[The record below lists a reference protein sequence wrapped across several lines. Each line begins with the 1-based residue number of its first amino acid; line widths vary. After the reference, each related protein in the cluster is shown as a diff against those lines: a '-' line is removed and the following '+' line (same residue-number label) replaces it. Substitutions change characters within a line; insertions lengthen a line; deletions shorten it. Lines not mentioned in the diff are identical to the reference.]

1 MPPPGTPPTGV
12 NSTALYS
19 VLRRDIIFL
28 ERFFALVFRLA
39 SGAGDAICKWA
50 MRAVTPRVVCV
61 TLTGIIAADEDLR
74 LLSNAESACV
84 GPQLLCAEAGGI
96 ERMEGLRSACA
107 AGDSAT
113 NGPAGQIASRGSG
126 RDAIIN
132 LERVDKLLT
141 KAFAAHG
148 AKAVCLL
155 LNSPGGSP
163 AQSSL
168 IYQRLRTL
176 KKRHKNKKLLVFVED
191 AACSGGYYIACA
203 GDEIIADPSSL
214 IGSVGVISRGFGYVK
229 AIRKQG
235 VSRRVYA
242 AGDHKGGI
250 DPYMRQKQRDL
261 KAQRRLLKEIHDNF
275 IGAVKE
281 GRGERLQPEVAAELH
296 AQTVGGAGCT
306 GLLLGR
312 PSRGTVKSLARKGKG
327 LFDGSVYTGEVAHS
341 VGLIDGV
348 GEMKTELQRR
358 YGRFCRI
365 ETVEEEKTLDYAKL
379 LRWLL

>member
-1 MPPPGTPPTGV
+1 MQPAT
-12 NSTALYS
+12 
-19 VLRRDIIFL
+19 
-28 ERFFALVFRLA
+28 
-39 SGAGDAICKWA
+39 
-50 MRAVTPRVVCV
+50 
-61 TLTGIIAADEDLR
+61 
-74 LLSNAESACV
+74 
-84 GPQLLCAEAGGI
+84 
-96 ERMEGLRSACA
+96 
-107 AGDSAT
+107 AT
-113 NGPAGQIASRGSG
+113 NGQPDRSPAAKG

-261 KAQRRLLKEIHDNF
+261 KARRLLKEIHDNF

-296 AQTVGGAGCT
+296 AQTVGVGCT